1 MNENVWAITA
11 FVMLIAALWGSAIYG
26 ESTTKPLWVIFVS
39 PAIAVEFII
48 VLAFAI
54 HDPWPPKSSNL
65 MFYAAAYLPAAIMF
79 GLLSYGS
86 ARRARR
92 PRKNV

>member
-1 MNENVWAITA
+1 MNENIWAITA

-26 ESTTKPLWVIFVS
+26 ESTTKPLWIIFVA
-39 PAIAVEFII
+39 PAFVVEIII

-54 HDPWPPKSSNL
+54 RDPWPPISSNL
-65 MFYAAAYLPAAIMF
+65 MFYAAAFLPASIMF

-92 PRKNV
+92 PRNNV

>member
-1 MNENVWAITA
+1 MIENILAITA
-11 FVMLIAALWGSAIYG
+11 FAMLIATLWGSAIYG
-26 ESTTKPLWVIFVS
+26 ESTSKPLWVIFVA
-39 PAIAVEFII
+39 PAITVELII

-54 HDPWPPKSSNL
+54 RDPWPLVGSNL
-65 MFYAAAYLPAAIMF
+65 IFYALAYLPASIMF

-86 ARRARR
+86 ARRARG